1 MRTSSANHRLNASIP
16 AYAALGSNKGDR
28 FGFLKSAVEALA
40 GTDGIQVVRSSPVYE
55 SDAVTQGDQ
64 QSPYLNAVLELRT
77 TLPAPELLAR
87 FLEVESSNGRDRTPG
102 VRWEART
109 LDIDL
114 LLCGQEELAHS
125 GLTVPHP
132 HLAERRFVLKP
143 LNDLAPNLFVPG
155 WARSV
160 RALLLA
166 CPDQAPLR
174 EFDGIL
180 LSSDEPDR
188 AQAELWPTERKGVQ
202 ARIDRLPKE
211 LRYVVI
217 EGVIGAGKT
226 TLARKLSQQ
235 FNAQLVLEEF
245 EENPFLER
253 FYADRPRWAFQTQ
266 LAFLASR
273 FRQQQGLG
281 KPDLF
286 HETVVS
292 DYMFDKDRLFA
303 QQNLA
308 GDELA
313 LYDTMFGIMQASVPQ
328 PDLIVYLQSSTDR
341 LMRMI
346 QRRGRSYEQ
355 DMDRDYIDSLNQA
368 YEQFFFR
375 YNTTPLLIV
384 NTEQIDF
391 VHSEDDFREIVEQVA
406 RVGYAGTTYFNPARV

>member
-1 MRTSSANHRLNASIP
+1 MSVSNL
-16 AYAALGSNKGDR
+16 AYAALGSNTGDR
-28 FGFLKSAVEALA
+28 FAYLVGAVQALEVIE
-40 GTDGIQVVRSSPVYE
+40 GITVVRSSPVYE
-55 SDAVTQGDQ
+55 SAAMTLGEAQ
-64 QSPYLNAVLELRT
+64 PEYLNAVLELRT
-77 TLPAPELLAR
+77 NLEPKELLAR
-87 FLEVESSNGRDRTPG
+87 FLEIESHHGRERSPG
-102 VRWEART
+102 KRWESRT

-114 LLCGQEELAHS
+114 LLYGQEQIEET

-143 LNDLAPNLFVPG
+143 LADLAPNLFVPG
-155 WARSV
+155 WSQSV
-160 RALLLA
+160 GTLLRECQDKTSL
-166 CPDQAPLR
+166 Q
-174 EFDGIL
+174 EFDGVL
-180 LSSDEPDR
+180 LDIAEPPR
-188 AQAELWPTERKGVQ
+188 SQAELWPQEKAGVR
-202 ARIDRLPKE
+202 ARIDSLPKE

-226 TLARKLSQQ
+226 TLARMLSRQ
-235 FNAQLVLEEF
+235 FDARLVLEEF

-341 LMRMI
+341 LMRLI
-346 QRRGRSYEQ
+346 ARRGRSYEQ
-355 DMDRDYIDSLNQA
+355 DMDRDYIHSLNQA
-368 YEQFFFR
+368 YESFFFR

-391 VHSEDDFREIVEQVA
+391 VHSEEDFREIVEQVA